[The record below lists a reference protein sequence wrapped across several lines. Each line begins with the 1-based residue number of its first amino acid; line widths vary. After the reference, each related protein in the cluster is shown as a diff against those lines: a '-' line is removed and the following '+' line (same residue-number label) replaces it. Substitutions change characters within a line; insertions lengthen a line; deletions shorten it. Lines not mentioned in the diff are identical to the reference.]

1 MSWVSTQQYYRLIN
15 KFVNET
21 RGRQHSAPLFIAS
34 VNFQDIVNAQTRGDW
49 QGAGILLAEC
59 ATSLASTG
67 CGAFLIASNTMHR
80 VYQQIQDAVDIPG
93 INIFDI
99 TATAI
104 KKSHFKKIALLG
116 TRYTM
121 SDPFFKDAYQARGID
136 IMIPEDNDALA
147 VNEIIFKDLIH
158 EIIKPESK
166 AAFQKVVERLK
177 YRGVEAVILGC
188 TEIEWIL
195 KPEDV
200 SVPLFDTT
208 ELHARAAADW
218 LLEI

>member
-1 MSWVSTQQYYRLIN
+1 
-15 KFVNET
+15 
-21 RGRQHSAPLFIAS
+21 
-34 VNFQDIVNAQTRGDW
+34 
-49 QGAGILLAEC
+49 
-59 ATSLASTG
+59 
-67 CGAFLIASNTMHR
+67 MHR

-147 VNEIIFKDLIH
+147 VNEIIFKELIH